1 MRVCVCVNVYARRWL
16 WYLVTS
22 CIVDRL
28 LEMSTVLTKRNFRSR
43 IEDIGWPFSWIPKPG
58 GLMRFCQAAS
68 WWNFTYTM
76 GRPRLSKPVRLG
88 PACHKSNPLAANG
101 NSKASRAEA
110 KFSHMSS
117 EETKKWR
124 NTMKYNCIV
133 FRPSC
138 DMRVCRYICVCDC
151 LCWY

>member
-1 MRVCVCVNVYARRWL
+1 M
-16 WYLVTS
+16 TS

-43 IEDIGWPFSWIPKPG
+43 IEDIGLIPICLSVEFQKTI
-58 GLMRFCQAAS
+58 RFDEVLPSCLVMEFYIHDGTATFVKACAS
-68 WWNFTYTM
+68 
-76 GRPRLSKPVRLG
+76 R
-88 PACHKSNPLAANG
+88 ACHKSNPLAANG

-117 EETKKWR
+117 EETK
-124 NTMKYNCIV
+124 NEEIITMKCNCIV

-151 LCWY
+151 VC